1 MASTIQTPQF
11 KSVIMLNH
19 DLISNKLKFGSN
31 MTFHVRD
38 VAWVKGKTLFFPLL
52 TVYTTTCT
60 DLEHTDVSG
69 IAIKLPSS
77 I

>member
-38 VAWVKGKTLFFPLL
+38 VAWVKGKHCSFLYLLHTQLFALIL
-52 TVYTTTCT
+52 
-60 DLEHTDVSG
+60 
-69 IAIKLPSS
+69 S
-77 I
+77 ILMCQV